1 MTIDYSKHFQT
12 RETPQYE
19 KIPGKVM
26 VKNSAGGYVYP
37 VDAWAQLQ
45 RFLIIGTEGG
55 TYYTREPQLTKE
67 NAQGAFECIQTDGE
81 RVVKMVVEISHEGR
95 APKNDPALFVLAM
108 CAGTGPA
115 PTRKAALAALPQVAR
130 IGTHLFTFANYV
142 QAFRGWGRGLRDAV
156 ANWYQDKPV
165 DKLAYQAIKYQ
176 QRGGWSHRDLLRL
189 AHPKTDDKA
198 RNAIYKWIV
207 SGYEEG
213 GNDLP
218 EQIVAMELAK
228 EPAQTG
234 QSIANLIKTYN
245 LPREAIPTEYLDEY
259 AVWEALFMKMPIT
272 AMIRNLGKMTS
283 IGLLEDFG
291 YILKACEKLTDPE
304 ILRKGRV
311 HPITILAAL
320 RVYKE
325 GRGFRGSLT
334 WNPSGDVLDAL
345 DDAFYLAFKNV
356 EPSGQRIMIGLDVSS
371 SMDWSN
377 VQGLP
382 FMTARDAACTMAM
395 VTYKAEKQVHT
406 MAFATKFQP
415 LDISRK
421 QRLDGVINSCK
432 ALNFGGTDCA
442 LPMIYALKNKIK
454 VDLFAVYTDNETWA
468 GHIHPSQA
476 LQQYREQMD
485 IPARLVVAGMA
496 SNGFSIADPTDA
508 GMMDVVGF
516 DTAAPQ
522 VISQFAKG
530 NI

>member
-1 MTIDYSKHFQT
+1 
-12 RETPQYE
+12 
-19 KIPGKVM
+19 
-26 VKNSAGGYVYP
+26 
-37 VDAWAQLQ
+37 
-45 RFLIIGTEGG
+45 
-55 TYYTREPQLTKE
+55 
-67 NAQGAFECIQTDGE
+67 
-81 RVVKMVVEISHEGR
+81 
-95 APKNDPALFVLAM
+95 M
-108 CAGTGPA
+108 CAGTGNA

-156 ANWYQDKPV
+156 ANWYQDKTP
-165 DKLAYQAIKYQ
+165 DQLAYQAIKYQ
-176 QRGGWSHRDLLRL
+176 RRGGWGHRDLLRL
-189 AHPKTDDKA
+189 SHPKAKDEA
-198 RNAIYKWIV
+198 RNAIYHWIV
-207 SGYEEG
+207 SGEV
-213 GNDLP
+213 NP
-218 EQIVAMELAK
+218 ETTHGTILAMVAAHQATKVETVVELI
-228 EPAQTG
+228 TD
-234 QSIANLIKTYN
+234 YN

-259 AVWEALFMKMPIT
+259 AVWEALFEKMPIT

-283 IGLLEDFG
+283 IGLLEDWSN
-291 YILKACEKLTDPE
+291 ILKACEKLTNGD
-304 ILRKGRV
+304 ILQKGRV

-325 GRGFRGSLT
+325 GRGFRGSLQ
-334 WNPSGDVLDAL
+334 WNPSGDILDAL

-356 EPSGQRIMIGLDVSS
+356 EPSNQRIMIGLDVSS

-395 VTYKAEKQVHT
+395 VTYKAEKKVHT
-406 MAFATKFQP
+406 MAFATEFQP

-421 QRLDGVINSCK
+421 QRLDGVIASCA

-468 GHIHPSQA
+468 GRIHPSQA

-496 SNGFSIADPTDA
+496 SNNFSIADPTDA
-508 GMMDVVGF
+508 GMLDVVGF
-516 DTAAPQ
+516 DTNAPQ
-522 VISQFAKG
+522 VISQFAQGK
-530 NI
+530 I

>member
-1 MTIDYSKHFQT
+1 MTMDYSKHFQT

-26 VKNSAGGYVYP
+26 VKNSAGGYVFP
-37 VDAWAQLQ
+37 IHNWNMLE

-67 NAQGAFECIQTDGE
+67 NAQAAFECIQIDGQ
-81 RVVKMVVEISHEGR
+81 RVVKMVVEISQEGR

-108 CAGTGPA
+108 CAGTGDTQ
-115 PTRKAALAALPQVAR
+115 TRKAALDALPLVAR

-142 QAFRGWGRGLRDAV
+142 QAFRGWGRGLRNAV
-156 ANWYQDKPV
+156 RNWYQDKPV
-165 DKLAYQAIKYQ
+165 DQLAYQAIKYQ

-189 AHPKTDDKA
+189 AHPKTEDET

-207 SGYEEG
+207 SGEFDAENGHGLIG
-213 GNDLP
+213 GF
-218 EQIVAMELAK
+218 
-228 EPAQTG
+228 
-234 QSIANLIKTYN
+234 IAAHQAEDVKGVVEAIRDYN
-245 LPREAIPTEYLDEY
+245 LPREAVPTDFLNEY
-259 AVWEALFMKMPIT
+259 AVWEALFEKMPMT
-272 AMIRNLGKMTS
+272 AMIRNLGKMTD
-283 IGLLEDFG
+283 IGILEDFSF
-291 YILKACEKLTDPE
+291 ILKACEKLTNEE
-304 ILRKGRV
+304 ILKKARV
-311 HPITILAAL
+311 HPLTILAAL

-334 WNPSGDVLDAL
+334 WNPSGDILDAL

-371 SMDWSN
+371 SMDWGN

-395 VTYKAEKQVHT
+395 VTYKAEKKVHT
-406 MAFATKFQP
+406 MAFATQFQP

-421 QRLDGVINSCK
+421 QRLDGVISSCQ

-442 LPMIYALKNKIK
+442 QPMLYALKNKLE

-468 GHIHPSQA
+468 GSIHPAQA
-476 LQQYREQMD
+476 LQKYREQMD
-485 IPARLVVAGMA
+485 IPARLVVAGMT
-496 SNGFSIADPTDA
+496 STNFSIADPTDA
-508 GMMDVVGF
+508 GMLDVVGF
-516 DTAAPQ
+516 DTNAPQ
-522 VISQFAKG
+522 IISEFAKG